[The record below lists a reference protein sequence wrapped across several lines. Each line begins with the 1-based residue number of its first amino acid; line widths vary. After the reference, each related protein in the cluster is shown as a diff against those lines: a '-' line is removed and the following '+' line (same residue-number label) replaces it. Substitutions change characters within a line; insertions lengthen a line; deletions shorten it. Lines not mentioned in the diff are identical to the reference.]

1 MGLNHMRWARRKEP
15 KCVSWTY
22 KPPADDNMGFIV
34 QPTWKCPR
42 DQPPL
47 VGFFHP
53 ELNMTLTCGCRR
65 SLAEIWS
72 TGLRGWWEM
81 SRFRNTRHKRCSS
94 EPPLG
99 SFTVAM
105 LGGDAVDKSFD
116 PPRNR
121 LNMEIMY
128 PRMSLAQIDRRSR
141 RRSLSRSCILDMF
154 DQSPGLQKRP
164 DKHPR
169 VNPPPDCQNC
179 LDHGHKTSLCPL
191 PCGYCGAPRP
201 PQYPRAPGVTS
212 RFIKPPP
219 PGVPAANRFRPIELR
234 HQNPHHAP
242 QCPVAPHNRCKC
254 APFPVFHVAAR
265 CAIPCRRDCQDL
277 AGNKHRVA
285 MLCKVR
291 CCMCGLRGHSG
302 KECRQKRCR
311 CGGAH
316 LGQDCSWN
324 PTCRVPGCDRF
335 LCGLHCRG
343 CGSRERL
350 FGDWRCAGCRG
361 KEGLPFPEEEEPR
374 GRRRRRRGEGEA
386 EAVKTVEENYDTTDS
401 DATVCDSTES
411 NSAEKDP
418 AAAQPSS
425 IFGGPQNAD
434 WETDGF
440 TCKAWARGRNDKYKR

>member
-22 KPPADDNMGFIV
+22 KPPAVDNMGFIV
-34 QPTWKCPR
+34 QPTWKCSR

-128 PRMSLAQIDRRSR
+128 PRMSLAQLDRRSR
-141 RRSLSRSCILDMF
+141 RRSLSRSCLLEMF

-169 VNPPPDCQNC
+169 VKHPPDCQNC

-201 PQYPRAPGVTS
+201 P
-212 RFIKPPP
+212 
-219 PGVPAANRFRPIELR
+219 
-234 HQNPHHAP
+234 
-242 QCPVAPHNRCKC
+242 
-254 APFPVFHVAAR
+254 
-265 CAIPCRRDCQDL
+265 
-277 AGNKHRVA
+277 
-285 MLCKVR
+285 
-291 CCMCGLRGHSG
+291 
-302 KECRQKRCR
+302 
-311 CGGAH
+311 
-316 LGQDCSWN
+316 
-324 PTCRVPGCDRF
+324 
-335 LCGLHCRG
+335 
-343 CGSRERL
+343 
-350 FGDWRCAGCRG
+350 
-361 KEGLPFPEEEEPR
+361 
-374 GRRRRRRGEGEA
+374 
-386 EAVKTVEENYDTTDS
+386 
-401 DATVCDSTES
+401 
-411 NSAEKDP
+411 
-418 AAAQPSS
+418 
-425 IFGGPQNAD
+425 
-434 WETDGF
+434 
-440 TCKAWARGRNDKYKR
+440 